1 MLQVLIGILIIA
13 AIAMVIILLYQR
25 RCSTK
30 LNELKDRLSQVNED
44 SLAKQLDKSRL
55 DSLMGESLKRFTE
68 LRDHYDHELLP
79 TLKKAQ
85 QRVKT
90 IEGNMHGSSLFSVG
104 RELSVLQD
112 ETDAVMDQYQ
122 SLQKQLASLSQA
134 VDQQMAA
141 VSELRVKYN
150 QFGRQLDEKGFQFG
164 KSKAELQ
171 DRLVNLEKK
180 YEHFSDIVRKGDHD
194 AAAELLQDLQEQT
207 HDFEKLMKDVPTL
220 YRPLYA
226 EFPDQLKE
234 LKKGYT
240 DLTDQHYCFTEDDID
255 KQVDEMEKQ
264 RSDALNQLAKLN
276 LGVVKCTNKE
286 LADQIDHLY
295 DVMQQELDAKPHVL
309 KAEPQL
315 ESHLAHAQKQNEE
328 LLNELE
334 HLSISYTLNNNELV
348 DTRQLNE
355 QLKTIKE
362 DVDDIKTALK
372 DQTAVYSEIWQQQ
385 QDHEQHLTEIEEEQK
400 KINDGVANLSTD
412 EKRARQA
419 LQRFIT
425 TIRTTKRRVEEMNLP
440 GIPKDY
446 MDYFFVVSD
455 EISKLSHAMN
465 QSQINMEDITKQL
478 LIVQDDLENL
488 QDKTDNLR
496 DSAALTERLI
506 QYANRLSGNNPK
518 IDEAIQQSQKQ
529 FNEHQYNES
538 LQTIGTALEEAEPGS
553 FKRLEQEYYSENKD
567 WSLLIKTC
575 KAGKPVRVYL
585 LFC

>member
-25 RCSTK
+25 RCSNK
-30 LNELKDRLSQVNED
+30 LKELSNRLSQVDED
-44 SLAKQLDKSRL
+44 ALAKQLDKSRL

-68 LRDHYDHELLP
+68 LRYQYDHELLP
-79 TLKKAQ
+79 TFKKAQ
-85 QRVKT
+85 ELVKT
-90 IEGNMHGSSLFSVG
+90 IENNMHGSSLFSVG

-112 ETDAVMDQYQ
+112 ETDTVMGQYQ
-122 SLQKQLASLSQA
+122 SLQEQLASLSQA

-141 VSELRVKYN
+141 VSELRTKYN
-150 QFGRQLDEKGFQFG
+150 QFDRQLDEKGFQFG
-164 KSKAELQ
+164 QSKTELQ
-171 DRLVNLEKK
+171 SRLVNLEKK

-194 AAAELLQDLQEQT
+194 AAAELLQDLQDQT
-207 HDFEKLMKDVPTL
+207 RDFEQLMKDIPTL

-240 DLTDQHYCFTEDDID
+240 DLTEQHYCFTEDDID

-264 RSDALNQLAKLN
+264 RTDALDQLAKLD
-276 LGVVKCTNKE
+276 LGVVKRTNKE
-286 LADQIDHLY
+286 MSDQIDHLY

-328 LLNELE
+328 LLSELE

-355 QLKTIKE
+355 QLKTIRE

-372 DQTAVYSEIWQQQ
+372 EQTAVYSEIWQQQ
-385 QDHEQHLTEIEEEQK
+385 QDHEQSLTEIEEEQK

-425 TIRTTKRRVEEMNLP
+425 SIRTTKRRVEEMNLP

-506 QYANRLSGNNPK
+506 QYANRLSGNNQK

-529 FNEHQYNES
+529 FNKHQYNES

-567 WSLLIKTC
+567 
-575 KAGKPVRVYL
+575 
-585 LFC
+585 

>member
-25 RCSTK
+25 RCSNK
-30 LNELKDRLSQVNED
+30 LKELSNRLSQVDED
-44 SLAKQLDKSRL
+44 ALAKQLDKSRL

-68 LRDHYDHELLP
+68 LRYQYDHELLP
-79 TLKKAQ
+79 TFKKAQ
-85 QRVKT
+85 ELVKT
-90 IEGNMHGSSLFSVG
+90 IENNMHGSSLFSVG

-112 ETDAVMDQYQ
+112 ETDTVMGQYQ
-122 SLQKQLASLSQA
+122 SLQEQLASLSQA

-141 VSELRVKYN
+141 VSELRTKYN
-150 QFGRQLDEKGFQFG
+150 QFDRQLDEKGFQFG
-164 KSKAELQ
+164 QSKTELQ
-171 DRLVNLEKK
+171 SRLVNLEKK

-194 AAAELLQDLQEQT
+194 AAAELLQDLQDQT
-207 HDFEKLMKDVPTL
+207 RDFEQLMKDIPTL

-240 DLTDQHYCFTEDDID
+240 DLTEQHYCFTEDDID

-264 RSDALNQLAKLN
+264 RTDALDQLAKLD
-276 LGVVKCTNKE
+276 LGVVKRTNKE
-286 LADQIDHLY
+286 MSDQIDHLY

-355 QLKTIKE
+355 QLKTIRE

-372 DQTAVYSEIWQQQ
+372 EQTAVYSEIWQQQ
-385 QDHEQHLTEIEEEQK
+385 QDHEQSLTEIEEEQK

-425 TIRTTKRRVEEMNLP
+425 SIRTTKRRVEEMNLP

-506 QYANRLSGNNPK
+506 QYANRLSGNNQK

-529 FNEHQYNES
+529 FNKHQYNES

-567 WSLLIKTC
+567 
-575 KAGKPVRVYL
+575 
-585 LFC
+585 

>member
-25 RCSTK
+25 RCSNK
-30 LNELKDRLSQVNED
+30 LKELSNRLSQVDED
-44 SLAKQLDKSRL
+44 ALAKQLDKSRL

-68 LRDHYDHELLP
+68 LRYQYDHELLP
-79 TLKKAQ
+79 TFKKAQ
-85 QRVKT
+85 ELVKT
-90 IEGNMHGSSLFSVG
+90 IENNMHGSSLFSVG

-112 ETDAVMDQYQ
+112 ETDTVMGQYQ
-122 SLQKQLASLSQA
+122 SLQEQLASLSQA

-141 VSELRVKYN
+141 VSELRTKYN
-150 QFGRQLDEKGFQFG
+150 QFDRQLDEKGFQFG
-164 KSKAELQ
+164 QSKTELQ
-171 DRLVNLEKK
+171 SRLVNLEKK

-194 AAAELLQDLQEQT
+194 AAAELLQDLQDQT
-207 HDFEKLMKDVPTL
+207 RDFEQLMKDIPTL

-240 DLTDQHYCFTEDDID
+240 DLTEQHYCFTEDDID

-264 RSDALNQLAKLN
+264 RTDALDQLAKLN
-276 LGVVKCTNKE
+276 LGVVKRTNKE
-286 LADQIDHLY
+286 MSDQIDHLY

-355 QLKTIKE
+355 QLKTIRE

-372 DQTAVYSEIWQQQ
+372 EQTAVYSEIWQQQ
-385 QDHEQHLTEIEEEQK
+385 QDHEQSLTEIEEEQK

-425 TIRTTKRRVEEMNLP
+425 SIRTTKRRVEEMNLP

-506 QYANRLSGNNPK
+506 QYANRLSGNNQK

-529 FNEHQYNES
+529 FNKHQYNES

-567 WSLLIKTC
+567 
-575 KAGKPVRVYL
+575 
-585 LFC
+585 

>member
-13 AIAMVIILLYQR
+13 VIAMVIILMYQR
-25 RCSTK
+25 RCTTK
-30 LNELKDRLSQVNED
+30 LKDLSNRLAQINTED
-44 SLAKQLDKSRL
+44 LDKQLDKKRL

-68 LRDHYDHELLP
+68 LRDRYDHQLLP

-85 QRVKT
+85 ERVKT
-90 IEGNMHGSSLFSVG
+90 IKGNMHGSALFSVG

-112 ETDAVMDQYQ
+112 ETDAVDGQYQ
-122 SLQKQLASLSQA
+122 SLKKQLADLSKT
-134 VDQQMAA
+134 VDEQMAA

-150 QFGRQLDEKGFQFG
+150 RFGRLLDEKGFQFG
-164 KSKAELQ
+164 KSKAPLQ

-180 YEHFSDIVRKGDHD
+180 YEHFSDVVRKGDHD
-194 AAAELLQDLQEQT
+194 AAEEILQDLQEQT
-207 HDFEKLMKDVPTL
+207 HEFEQLMKDIPTL

-234 LKKGYT
+234 LKKGYE
-240 DLTDQHYCFTEDDID
+240 DLTQQHYCFTEDDID
-255 KQVDEMEKQ
+255 KQVDDMEKQ
-264 RSDALNQLAKLN
+264 RTDALNQLAKLN
-276 LGVVKCTNKE
+276 LGVVKRTNKE

-309 KAEPQL
+309 KVQPQL
-315 ESHLAHAQKQNEE
+315 QQHLAHAQKQNEE

-355 QLKTIKE
+355 QLKTIQE
-362 DVDDIKTALK
+362 DVDDIQTALK
-372 DQTAVYSEIWQQQ
+372 EQTAIYSEIWQQQ

-419 LQRFIT
+419 LQRFVT
-425 TIRTTKRRVEEMNLP
+425 SIRTIKRRVEEMNLP
-440 GIPKDY
+440 GVPKDY

-465 QSQINMEDITKQL
+465 QPQINMEDITKQL

-506 QYANRLSGNNPK
+506 QYANRLSGNNQK
-518 IDEAIQQSQKQ
+518 VDEAISQSQKQ
-529 FNEHQYNES
+529 FNAHQYSES

-553 FKRLEQEYYSENKD
+553 FKRLEQEYYSEVK
-567 WSLLIKTC
+567 
-575 KAGKPVRVYL
+575 
-585 LFC
+585 

>member
-30 LNELKDRLSQVNED
+30 LKELSNRLSQVDED
-44 SLAKQLDKSRL
+44 ALAKQLDKSRL

-68 LRDHYDHELLP
+68 LRYQYDHELLP
-79 TLKKAQ
+79 TFKKAQ
-85 QRVKT
+85 ELVKT
-90 IEGNMHGSSLFSVG
+90 IENNMHGSSLFSVG

-112 ETDAVMDQYQ
+112 ETDTVMGQYQ
-122 SLQKQLASLSQA
+122 SLQEQLASLSQA

-141 VSELRVKYN
+141 VSGLRTKYN

-164 KSKAELQ
+164 QSKTELQ
-171 DRLVNLEKK
+171 SRLVNLEKK

-194 AAAELLQDLQEQT
+194 AAAELLQDLQDQT
-207 HDFEKLMKDVPTL
+207 RDFEQLMKDIPTL

-240 DLTDQHYCFTEDDID
+240 DLTEQHYCFTEDDID

-264 RSDALNQLAKLN
+264 RTDALDQLAKLN
-276 LGVVKCTNKE
+276 LGVVKRTNRE
-286 LADQIDHLY
+286 MSDQIDHLY

-355 QLKTIKE
+355 QLKTIRE

-372 DQTAVYSEIWQQQ
+372 EQTAVYSEIWQQQ
-385 QDHEQHLTEIEEEQK
+385 QDHEQSLTEIEEEQK

-425 TIRTTKRRVEEMNLP
+425 SIRTTKRRVEEMNLP

-446 MDYFFVVSD
+446 VDYFFVVSD

-506 QYANRLSGNNPK
+506 QYANRLSGNNQK

-567 WSLLIKTC
+567 
-575 KAGKPVRVYL
+575 
-585 LFC
+585 

>member
-25 RCSTK
+25 RCSNK
-30 LNELKDRLSQVNED
+30 LKELSNRLSQVDED
-44 SLAKQLDKSRL
+44 ALAKQLDKSRL

-68 LRDHYDHELLP
+68 LRYQYDHELLP
-79 TLKKAQ
+79 TFKKAQ
-85 QRVKT
+85 ELVKT
-90 IEGNMHGSSLFSVG
+90 IENNMHGSSLFSVG

-112 ETDAVMDQYQ
+112 ETDTVMGQYQ
-122 SLQKQLASLSQA
+122 SLQEQLASLSQA

-141 VSELRVKYN
+141 VSELRTKYN
-150 QFGRQLDEKGFQFG
+150 QFDRQLDEKGFQFG
-164 KSKAELQ
+164 QSNTELQ
-171 DRLVNLEKK
+171 SRLVNLEKK

-194 AAAELLQDLQEQT
+194 AAAELLQDLQDQT
-207 HDFEKLMKDVPTL
+207 RDFEQLMKDIPTL

-240 DLTDQHYCFTEDDID
+240 DLTEQHYCFTEDDID

-264 RSDALNQLAKLN
+264 RTDALDQLDKLN
-276 LGVVKCTNKE
+276 LGVVKRTNKE
-286 LADQIDHLY
+286 MSDQIDHLY

-355 QLKTIKE
+355 QLKTIRE

-372 DQTAVYSEIWQQQ
+372 EQTAVYSEIWQQQ
-385 QDHEQHLTEIEEEQK
+385 QDHEQSLTEIEEEQK

-425 TIRTTKRRVEEMNLP
+425 SIRTTKRRVEEMNLP

-506 QYANRLSGNNPK
+506 QYANRLSGNNQK
-518 IDEAIQQSQKQ
+518 IDEAIQQSQNQ
-529 FNEHQYNES
+529 FNKHQYNES

-567 WSLLIKTC
+567 
-575 KAGKPVRVYL
+575 
-585 LFC
+585 

>member
-30 LNELKDRLSQVNED
+30 LKELSNRLSQVDED
-44 SLAKQLDKSRL
+44 ALAKQLDKSRL

-68 LRDHYDHELLP
+68 LRYQYDHELLP
-79 TLKKAQ
+79 TFKKAQ
-85 QRVKT
+85 ELVKT
-90 IEGNMHGSSLFSVG
+90 IENNMHGSSLFSVG

-112 ETDAVMDQYQ
+112 ETDTVMGQYQ
-122 SLQKQLASLSQA
+122 SLQEQLASLSQA

-141 VSELRVKYN
+141 VSGLRTKYN

-164 KSKAELQ
+164 QSKTELQ
-171 DRLVNLEKK
+171 SRLVNLEKK

-194 AAAELLQDLQEQT
+194 AAAELLQDLQDQT
-207 HDFEKLMKDVPTL
+207 RDFEQLMKDIPTL

-240 DLTDQHYCFTEDDID
+240 DLTEQHYCFTEDDID

-264 RSDALNQLAKLN
+264 RTDALDQLAKLN
-276 LGVVKCTNKE
+276 LGVVKRTNRE
-286 LADQIDHLY
+286 MSDQIDHLY

-355 QLKTIKE
+355 QLKTIRE

-372 DQTAVYSEIWQQQ
+372 EQTAVYSEIWQQQ
-385 QDHEQHLTEIEEEQK
+385 QDHEQSLTEIEEEQK

-425 TIRTTKRRVEEMNLP
+425 SIRTTKRRVEEMNLP

-506 QYANRLSGNNPK
+506 QYANRLSGNNQK

-567 WSLLIKTC
+567 
-575 KAGKPVRVYL
+575 
-585 LFC
+585 

>member
-1 MLQVLIGILIIA
+1 MLQVLIGILIVA
-13 AIAMVIILLYQR
+13 AIAMVVVLLYQR

-30 LNELKDRLSQVNED
+30 LKELSAGLSQVNTD
-44 SLAKQLDKSRL
+44 NLAKQLDKSRL
-55 DSLMGESLKRFTE
+55 DTLMGESLKRFTE
-68 LRDHYDHELLP
+68 LRDRYDHQLVP
-79 TLKKAQ
+79 TLTKARKQ
-85 QRVKT
+85 VEAIK
-90 IEGNMHGSSLFSVG
+90 NNLHGSALFSVG

-112 ETDAVMDQYQ
+112 ETDAVIGQYK
-122 SLQKQLASLSQA
+122 SLTQQLASLSQA

-141 VSELRVKYN
+141 VSSLRTKYN
-150 QFGRQLDEKGFQFG
+150 QFGRLLDEKGFQYG
-164 KSKAELQ
+164 KSKDELK
-171 DRLVNLEKK
+171 DRLVQLEKK

-194 AAAELLQDLQEQT
+194 AAAELLQDLQSQT
-207 HDFEKLMKDVPTL
+207 HDFEELMKDIPTL

-234 LKKGYT
+234 LKKGYE
-240 DLTDQHYCFTEDDID
+240 DLSQQHYCFTEDDID

-264 RSDALNQLAKLN
+264 RTDALEQLTKLN
-276 LGVVKCTNKE
+276 LGVVKRTNKE

-309 KAEPQL
+309 KAAPKL
-315 ESHLAHAQKQNEE
+315 KKHLAHAKKQNEE

-348 DTRQLNE
+348 NTRELNE
-355 QLKTIKE
+355 QLKTIQE
-362 DVDDIKTALK
+362 DVDEIEGALK
-372 DQTAVYSEIWQQQ
+372 DQTAIYSEIWQQQ

-425 TIRTTKRRVEEMNLP
+425 SIRTTKRRVEEMNLP

-488 QDKTDNLR
+488 HDKTDNLR

-506 QYANRLSGNNPK
+506 QYANRLSGNDQK
-518 IDEAIQQSQKQ
+518 IEDAIQASQKQ
-529 FNEHQYNES
+529 FNQHQYSES

-553 FKRLEQEYYSENKD
+553 FKRLEQEYYSETKN
-567 WSLLIKTC
+567 
-575 KAGKPVRVYL
+575 
-585 LFC
+585 

>member
-25 RCSTK
+25 RCSNK
-30 LNELKDRLSQVNED
+30 LKELSNRLSQVDED
-44 SLAKQLDKSRL
+44 ALAKQLDKSRL

-68 LRDHYDHELLP
+68 LRYQYDHELLP
-79 TLKKAQ
+79 TFKKAQ
-85 QRVKT
+85 ELVKT
-90 IEGNMHGSSLFSVG
+90 IENNMHGSSLFSVG

-112 ETDAVMDQYQ
+112 ETDTVMGQYQ
-122 SLQKQLASLSQA
+122 SLQEQLASLSQA

-141 VSELRVKYN
+141 VSELRTKYN
-150 QFGRQLDEKGFQFG
+150 QFDRQLDEKGFQFG
-164 KSKAELQ
+164 QSKTELQ
-171 DRLVNLEKK
+171 SRLVNLEKK

-194 AAAELLQDLQEQT
+194 AAAELLQDLQDQIR
-207 HDFEKLMKDVPTL
+207 DFEQLMKDIPTL

-240 DLTDQHYCFTEDDID
+240 DLTEQHYCFTEDDID

-264 RSDALNQLAKLN
+264 RTDALDQLAKLN
-276 LGVVKCTNKE
+276 LGVVKRTNKE
-286 LADQIDHLY
+286 MSDQIDHLY

-355 QLKTIKE
+355 QLKTIRE

-372 DQTAVYSEIWQQQ
+372 EQTAVYSEIWQQQ
-385 QDHEQHLTEIEEEQK
+385 QDHEQSLTEIEEEQK

-425 TIRTTKRRVEEMNLP
+425 SIRTTKRRVEEMNLP

-506 QYANRLSGNNPK
+506 QYANRLSGNNQK

-529 FNEHQYNES
+529 FNKHQYNES

-567 WSLLIKTC
+567 
-575 KAGKPVRVYL
+575 
-585 LFC
+585 

>member
-13 AIAMVIILLYQR
+13 AIAVVIILLYQR

-30 LNELKDRLSQVNED
+30 LKELSDRLSQVDED

-85 QRVKT
+85 EQVKT
-90 IEGNMHGSSLFSVG
+90 IESHMHGSSLFSVG
-104 RELSVLQD
+104 RELSALQD
-112 ETDAVMDQYQ
+112 ETDAVMGQYQ
-122 SLQKQLASLSQA
+122 LLQEQLASLSYA

-141 VSELRVKYN
+141 VSELRTKYN

-164 KSKAELQ
+164 KSKTELQ

-194 AAAELLQDLQEQT
+194 AAAELLQDLQDQT
-207 HDFEKLMKDVPTL
+207 RDFEQLMKDIPTL

-240 DLTDQHYCFTEDDID
+240 DLTEQHYCFTEDDID

-264 RSDALNQLAKLN
+264 RTDALDQLAKLN
-276 LGVVKCTNKE
+276 LGVVKRTNKE
-286 LADQIDHLY
+286 MADQIDHLY

-355 QLKTIKE
+355 QLKTIQE

-372 DQTAVYSEIWQQQ
+372 EQTAVYSEIWQQQ
-385 QDHEQHLTEIEEEQK
+385 QDHEQSLTEIEEEQK

-425 TIRTTKRRVEEMNLP
+425 NIRTTKRRVEEMNLP

-465 QSQINMEDITKQL
+465 QSQTNMEDITKQL

-496 DSAALTERLI
+496 YSAALTERLI
-506 QYANRLSGNNPK
+506 QYANRLSGDNPK
-518 IDEAIQQSQKQ
+518 VDEAIQQSQKQ
-529 FNEHQYNES
+529 FTDHQYNES
-538 LQTIGTALEEAEPGS
+538 LQTIVTALEEAEPGS
-553 FKRLEQEYYSENKD
+553 FKRLEQEYYSENKN
-567 WSLLIKTC
+567 
-575 KAGKPVRVYL
+575 
-585 LFC
+585 

>member
-25 RCSTK
+25 RCSNK
-30 LNELKDRLSQVNED
+30 LKELSNRLSQVDED
-44 SLAKQLDKSRL
+44 ALAKQLDKSRL

-68 LRDHYDHELLP
+68 LRYQYDHELLP
-79 TLKKAQ
+79 TFKKAQ
-85 QRVKT
+85 ELVKT
-90 IEGNMHGSSLFSVG
+90 IENNMHGSSLFSVG

-112 ETDAVMDQYQ
+112 ETDTVMGQYQ
-122 SLQKQLASLSQA
+122 SLQEQLASLSQA

-141 VSELRVKYN
+141 VSGLRTKYN

-164 KSKAELQ
+164 QSKTELQ
-171 DRLVNLEKK
+171 SRLVNLEKK

-194 AAAELLQDLQEQT
+194 AAAELLQDLQDQT
-207 HDFEKLMKDVPTL
+207 RDFEQLMKDIPTL

-240 DLTDQHYCFTEDDID
+240 DLTEQHYCFTEDDID

-264 RSDALNQLAKLN
+264 RTDALDQLAKLD
-276 LGVVKCTNKE
+276 LGVVKRTNKE
-286 LADQIDHLY
+286 MSDQIDHLY

-355 QLKTIKE
+355 QLKTIRE

-372 DQTAVYSEIWQQQ
+372 EQTAVYSEIWQQQ
-385 QDHEQHLTEIEEEQK
+385 QDHEQSLTEIEEEQK

-425 TIRTTKRRVEEMNLP
+425 SIRTTKRRVEEMNLP

-506 QYANRLSGNNPK
+506 QYANRLSGNNQK

-529 FNEHQYNES
+529 FNNHQYNES

-567 WSLLIKTC
+567 
-575 KAGKPVRVYL
+575 
-585 LFC
+585 

>member
-30 LNELKDRLSQVNED
+30 LKELSNRLSQVDED
-44 SLAKQLDKSRL
+44 ALAKQLDKSRL

-68 LRDHYDHELLP
+68 LRYQYDHELLP
-79 TLKKAQ
+79 TFKKAQ
-85 QRVKT
+85 ELVKT
-90 IEGNMHGSSLFSVG
+90 IENNMHGSSLFSVG

-112 ETDAVMDQYQ
+112 ETDTVMGQYQ
-122 SLQKQLASLSQA
+122 SLQEQLASLSQA

-141 VSELRVKYN
+141 VSGLRTTYN

-164 KSKAELQ
+164 QSKTELQ
-171 DRLVNLEKK
+171 SRLVNLEKK

-194 AAAELLQDLQEQT
+194 AAAELLQDLQDQT
-207 HDFEKLMKDVPTL
+207 RDFEQLMKDIPTL

-234 LKKGYT
+234 LNKGYT
-240 DLTDQHYCFTEDDID
+240 DLTEQHYCFTEDDID

-264 RSDALNQLAKLN
+264 RTDALDQLAKLN
-276 LGVVKCTNKE
+276 LGVVKRTNRE
-286 LADQIDHLY
+286 MSDQIDHLY

-355 QLKTIKE
+355 QLKTIRE

-372 DQTAVYSEIWQQQ
+372 EQTAVYSEIWQQQ
-385 QDHEQHLTEIEEEQK
+385 QDHEQSLTEIEEEQK

-425 TIRTTKRRVEEMNLP
+425 SIRTTKRRVEEMNLP

-506 QYANRLSGNNPK
+506 QYANRLSGNNQK

-567 WSLLIKTC
+567 
-575 KAGKPVRVYL
+575 
-585 LFC
+585 

>member
-30 LNELKDRLSQVNED
+30 LKELSDRLSQVDED

-85 QRVKT
+85 EQVKT
-90 IEGNMHGSSLFSVG
+90 IESHMHGSSLFSVG
-104 RELSVLQD
+104 RELSALQD
-112 ETDAVMDQYQ
+112 ETDAVMGQYQ
-122 SLQKQLASLSQA
+122 LLQEQLASLSYA
-134 VDQQMAA
+134 VDQQMAV
-141 VSELRVKYN
+141 VSELRTKYN

-164 KSKAELQ
+164 KSKTELQ

-194 AAAELLQDLQEQT
+194 AAAELLQDLQDQT
-207 HDFEKLMKDVPTL
+207 RDFEQLMKDIPTL

-240 DLTDQHYCFTEDDID
+240 DLTEQHYCFTEDDID

-264 RSDALNQLAKLN
+264 RTDALDQLAKLN
-276 LGVVKCTNKE
+276 LGVVKRTNKE
-286 LADQIDHLY
+286 MADQIDHLY

-355 QLKTIKE
+355 QLKTIQE

-372 DQTAVYSEIWQQQ
+372 EQTAVYSEIWQQQ
-385 QDHEQHLTEIEEEQK
+385 QDHEQSLTEIEEEQK

-425 TIRTTKRRVEEMNLP
+425 NIRTTKRRVEEMNLP

-465 QSQINMEDITKQL
+465 QSQTNMEDITKQL

-496 DSAALTERLI
+496 YSAALTERLI
-506 QYANRLSGNNPK
+506 QYANRLSGDNPK
-518 IDEAIQQSQKQ
+518 VDEAIQQSQKQ
-529 FNEHQYNES
+529 FNDHQYNES

-553 FKRLEQEYYSENKD
+553 FKRLEQEYYSENKN
-567 WSLLIKTC
+567 WW
-575 KAGKPVRVYL
+575 
-585 LFC
+585 FC

>member
-30 LNELKDRLSQVNED
+30 LKELSNRLSQVDED
-44 SLAKQLDKSRL
+44 ALAKQLDKSRL

-68 LRDHYDHELLP
+68 LRYQYDHELLP
-79 TLKKAQ
+79 TFKKAQ
-85 QRVKT
+85 ELVKT
-90 IEGNMHGSSLFSVG
+90 IENNMHGSSLFSVG

-112 ETDAVMDQYQ
+112 ETDTVMGQYQ
-122 SLQKQLASLSQA
+122 SLQEQLASLSQA

-141 VSELRVKYN
+141 VSELRTKYN
-150 QFGRQLDEKGFQFG
+150 QFDRQLDEKGFQFG
-164 KSKAELQ
+164 QSKTELQ
-171 DRLVNLEKK
+171 SRLVNLEKK

-194 AAAELLQDLQEQT
+194 AAAELLQDLQDQT
-207 HDFEKLMKDVPTL
+207 RDFEQLMKDIPTL

-234 LKKGYT
+234 LNKGYT
-240 DLTDQHYCFTEDDID
+240 DLTEQHYCFTEDDID

-264 RSDALNQLAKLN
+264 RTDALDQLAKLN
-276 LGVVKCTNKE
+276 LGVVKRTNKE
-286 LADQIDHLY
+286 MSDQIDHLY

-355 QLKTIKE
+355 QLKTIRE

-372 DQTAVYSEIWQQQ
+372 EQTAVYSEIWQQQ
-385 QDHEQHLTEIEEEQK
+385 QDHEQSLTEIEEEQK

-425 TIRTTKRRVEEMNLP
+425 SIRTTKRRVEEMNLP

-506 QYANRLSGNNPK
+506 QYANRLSGNNQK

-529 FNEHQYNES
+529 FNKHQYNES

-567 WSLLIKTC
+567 
-575 KAGKPVRVYL
+575 
-585 LFC
+585 

>member
-25 RCSTK
+25 RCSNK
-30 LNELKDRLSQVNED
+30 LKELSNRLSQVDED
-44 SLAKQLDKSRL
+44 ALAKQLDKSRL

-68 LRDHYDHELLP
+68 LRYQYDHELLP
-79 TLKKAQ
+79 TFKKAQ
-85 QRVKT
+85 ELVKT
-90 IEGNMHGSSLFSVG
+90 IENNMHGSSLFSVG

-112 ETDAVMDQYQ
+112 ETDTVMGQYQ
-122 SLQKQLASLSQA
+122 SLQEQLASLSQA

-141 VSELRVKYN
+141 VSELRTKYN
-150 QFGRQLDEKGFQFG
+150 QFDRQLDEKGFQFG
-164 KSKAELQ
+164 QSKTELQ
-171 DRLVNLEKK
+171 SRLVNLEKK

-194 AAAELLQDLQEQT
+194 AAAELLQDLQDQT
-207 HDFEKLMKDVPTL
+207 RDFEQLMKDIPTL

-240 DLTDQHYCFTEDDID
+240 DLTEQHYCFTEDDID

-264 RSDALNQLAKLN
+264 RTDALDQLAKLD
-276 LGVVKCTNKE
+276 LGVVKRTNKE
-286 LADQIDHLY
+286 MSDQIDHLY

-355 QLKTIKE
+355 QLKTIRE

-372 DQTAVYSEIWQQQ
+372 EQTAVYSEIWQQQ
-385 QDHEQHLTEIEEEQK
+385 QDHEQSLTEIEEEQK

-425 TIRTTKRRVEEMNLP
+425 SIRTTKRRVEEMNLP

-506 QYANRLSGNNPK
+506 QYANRLSGNNQK

-529 FNEHQYNES
+529 FNNHQYNES

-567 WSLLIKTC
+567 
-575 KAGKPVRVYL
+575 
-585 LFC
+585 

>member
-1 MLQVLIGILIIA
+1 MLQVLVGILIIA

-30 LNELKDRLSQVNED
+30 LKDLSGQLAQVDEEK
-44 SLAKQLDKSRL
+44 LAKQLDKSRL

-68 LRDHYDHELLP
+68 LRDHYDHELKP

-85 QRVKT
+85 KRVKT
-90 IEGNMHGSSLFSVG
+90 IEGNMHGSALFSVG
-104 RELSVLQD
+104 RELSILQD
-112 ETDAVMDQYQ
+112 ETDSVMGQYQ

-141 VSELRVKYN
+141 VSQLRVKYN

-164 KSKAELQ
+164 KSKSTLQ
-171 DRLVNLEKK
+171 DRLVSLEKK
-180 YEHFSDIVRKGDHD
+180 YEHFSEIVRKGDHD
-194 AAAELLQDLQEQT
+194 AAAELLQDLQAQT
-207 HDFEKLMKDVPTL
+207 QDFEELMKDVPTL

-234 LKKGYT
+234 LKKGYE
-240 DLTDQHYCFTEDDID
+240 DLTKQHYCFTEDDIA
-255 KQVDEMEKQ
+255 KQVDEMAKQ
-264 RSDALNQLAKLN
+264 RTDALNQLEKLK
-276 LGVVKCTNKE
+276 LGVVKRTNKE

-315 ESHLAHAQKQNEE
+315 QAHLAHAQKQNEE

-362 DVDDIKTALK
+362 DVDEIQAALK

-465 QSQINMEDITKQL
+465 QSQINMEEITKQL

-496 DSAALTERLI
+496 DSTALTERLI
-506 QYANRLSGNNPK
+506 QYANRLSGNNEH
-518 IDEAIQQSQKQ
+518 IEEAIQQSQKQ
-529 FNEHQYNES
+529 FNAHQYNES
-538 LQTIGTALEEAEPGS
+538 LQTIGTALEEAEAGS
-553 FKRLEQEYYSENKD
+553 FKRLEREYYNETKD
-567 WSLLIKTC
+567 
-575 KAGKPVRVYL
+575 
-585 LFC
+585 

>member
-30 LNELKDRLSQVNED
+30 LKELSDRLSQVDED

-85 QRVKT
+85 EQVKT
-90 IEGNMHGSSLFSVG
+90 IESHMHGSSLFSVG
-104 RELSVLQD
+104 RELSALQD
-112 ETDAVMDQYQ
+112 ETDAVMGQYQ
-122 SLQKQLASLSQA
+122 LLQEQLVSLSQA

-141 VSELRVKYN
+141 VSELRTKYN

-164 KSKAELQ
+164 KSKTALQ

-194 AAAELLQDLQEQT
+194 AAAELLQDLQDQT
-207 HDFEKLMKDVPTL
+207 RDFEQLMKDIPTL

-240 DLTDQHYCFTEDDID
+240 DLTEQHYCFTEDDID

-264 RSDALNQLAKLN
+264 RTDALDQLAKLN
-276 LGVVKCTNKE
+276 LGVVKRTNKE
-286 LADQIDHLY
+286 MADQIDHLY

-355 QLKTIKE
+355 QLKTIQE

-372 DQTAVYSEIWQQQ
+372 EQTAVYSEIWQQQ
-385 QDHEQHLTEIEEEQK
+385 QDHEQSLTEIEEEQK

-425 TIRTTKRRVEEMNLP
+425 NIRTTKRRVEEMNLP

-506 QYANRLSGNNPK
+506 QYANRLSGDNPK
-518 IDEAIQQSQKQ
+518 VDEAIQQSQKQ
-529 FNEHQYNES
+529 FNDHQYNES

-553 FKRLEQEYYSENKD
+553 FKRLEQEYYSENKN
-567 WSLLIKTC
+567 WW
-575 KAGKPVRVYL
+575 
-585 LFC
+585 FC

>member
-30 LNELKDRLSQVNED
+30 LKELSNRLSQVDED
-44 SLAKQLDKSRL
+44 ALAKQLDKSRL

-68 LRDHYDHELLP
+68 LRYQYDHELLP
-79 TLKKAQ
+79 TFKKAQ
-85 QRVKT
+85 ELVKT
-90 IEGNMHGSSLFSVG
+90 IENNMHGSSLFSVG

-112 ETDAVMDQYQ
+112 ETDTVMGQYQ
-122 SLQKQLASLSQA
+122 SLQEQLASLSQA

-141 VSELRVKYN
+141 VSGLRTTYN

-164 KSKAELQ
+164 QSKTELQ
-171 DRLVNLEKK
+171 SRLVNLEKK

-194 AAAELLQDLQEQT
+194 AAAELLQDLQDQT
-207 HDFEKLMKDVPTL
+207 RDFEQLMKDIPTL

-240 DLTDQHYCFTEDDID
+240 DLTEQHYCFTEDDID

-264 RSDALNQLAKLN
+264 RTDALDQLAKLN
-276 LGVVKCTNKE
+276 LGVVKRTNRE
-286 LADQIDHLY
+286 MSDQIDHLY

-355 QLKTIKE
+355 QLKTIRE

-372 DQTAVYSEIWQQQ
+372 EQTAVYSEIWQQQ
-385 QDHEQHLTEIEEEQK
+385 QDHEQSLTEIEEEQK

-425 TIRTTKRRVEEMNLP
+425 SIRTTKRRVEEMNLP

-506 QYANRLSGNNPK
+506 QYANRLSGNNQK

-567 WSLLIKTC
+567 
-575 KAGKPVRVYL
+575 
-585 LFC
+585 

>member
-30 LNELKDRLSQVNED
+30 LKELSDRLSQVDED

-85 QRVKT
+85 EQVKT
-90 IEGNMHGSSLFSVG
+90 IESHMHGSSLFSVG
-104 RELSVLQD
+104 RELSALQD
-112 ETDAVMDQYQ
+112 ETDAVMGQYQ
-122 SLQKQLASLSQA
+122 LLQEQLASLSYA

-141 VSELRVKYN
+141 VSELRTKYN

-164 KSKAELQ
+164 KSKTELQ

-194 AAAELLQDLQEQT
+194 AAAELLQDLQDQT
-207 HDFEKLMKDVPTL
+207 RDFEQLMKDIPTL

-240 DLTDQHYCFTEDDID
+240 DLTEQHYCFTEDDID

-264 RSDALNQLAKLN
+264 RTDALDQLAKLN
-276 LGVVKCTNKE
+276 LGVVKRTNKE
-286 LADQIDHLY
+286 MADQIDHLY

-355 QLKTIKE
+355 QLKTIQE

-372 DQTAVYSEIWQQQ
+372 EQTAVYSEIWQQQ
-385 QDHEQHLTEIEEEQK
+385 QDHEQSLTEIEEEQK

-425 TIRTTKRRVEEMNLP
+425 NIRTTKRRVEEMNLP

-465 QSQINMEDITKQL
+465 QSQTNMEDITKQL

-496 DSAALTERLI
+496 YSAALTERLI
-506 QYANRLSGNNPK
+506 QYANRLSGDNPK
-518 IDEAIQQSQKQ
+518 VDEAIQQSQKQ
-529 FNEHQYNES
+529 FTDHQYNES
-538 LQTIGTALEEAEPGS
+538 LQTIVTALEEAEPGS
-553 FKRLEQEYYSENKD
+553 FKRLEQEYYSENKN
-567 WSLLIKTC
+567 WW
-575 KAGKPVRVYL
+575 
-585 LFC
+585 FC